1 MANEI
6 TVTIRPG
13 CPSVVVAKNKEER
26 AAAEAALAARCGCVV
41 EVETAIARAR
51 AEAVEAEA
59 AIARARAEAVE
70 VEESIATAGAEATG
84 SEESTEEGQ
93 EEEEPV
99 CGLEPNKLWS
109 ESICKKLVDAGAD
122 DVIARL
128 TELGLI

>member
-70 VEESIATAGAEATG
+70 VEESVATAGAEATE
-84 SEESTEEGQ
+84 SEDVTEDGQ
-93 EEEEPV
+93 EERTCE
-99 CGLEPNKLWS
+99 LEPGKTWE

-122 DVIARL
+122 DVIRRL
-128 TELGLI
+128 VELGLIG